1 MNSSDELDDILRKT
15 KVSLVSLLCIVQ
27 TLWQCLV
34 IIEATVP
41 LFVI

>member
-1 MNSSDELDDILRKT
+1 MPGYIGRKT
-15 KVSLVSLLCIVQ
+15 EVSFVSLSCIMK
-27 TLWQCLV
+27 TLWDVCQV